1 MLVLAKA
8 MLSLMIGFILSIVF
22 GLVLIPLLKKSKAK
36 QSVSIFLKEK
46 HKKKEGTPT
55 MGGLIFIIPTVV
67 TVLILLFTKKIEF
80 SSNLFLILFVFL
92 SYGLLGFIDDF
103 LIIKRHNNIGL
114 TEIQKLV
121 GQLVIALA
129 FFFILLVKIPL

>member
-92 SYGLLGFIDDF
+92 SYGFLGFIDDF

-114 TEIQKLV
+114 TEIQKLSDNW
-121 GQLVIALA
+121 
-129 FFFILLVKIPL
+129 

>member
-92 SYGLLGFIDDF
+92 SNVL
-103 LIIKRHNNIGL
+103 
-114 TEIQKLV
+114 
-121 GQLVIALA
+121 
-129 FFFILLVKIPL
+129 

>member
-8 MLSLMIGFILSIVF
+8 MLSLMIGFILSILF
-22 GLVLIPLLKKSKAK
+22 GLIFIPILKKSKVK

-67 TVLILLFTKKIEF
+67 NPLYT
-80 SSNLFLILFVFL
+80 
-92 SYGLLGFIDDF
+92 
-103 LIIKRHNNIGL
+103 
-114 TEIQKLV
+114 
-121 GQLVIALA
+121 
-129 FFFILLVKIPL
+129 FFILSVK

>member
-121 GQLVIALA
+121 GQLVITQ
-129 FFFILLVKIPL
+129 ICTVQY